1 MMQSL
6 SPFCDACG
14 ASNSQQATHCFAC
27 RQPLHSASP
36 PLSVQDPSNHPAL
49 APVPP
54 GGALLPGSQLV
65 RRYQVVDQIGQ
76 GGFGLVFKA
85 QDRQQKHKLV
95 AIKEINLRALN
106 VEEII
111 EVTDSYN
118 REVTLLSKLDHANLP
133 HIYDHF
139 TDPEHWYLVMD
150 FIEGQT
156 LEDYLK
162 KKRRGSLRVKEVL
175 SIGITLCSVLGYLHT
190 QRPPIIFRDLKPANI
205 MRTPRGRLYLIDF
218 GIARHFTPGQ
228 ARDTGPLGSPGYA
241 APEQYGKAQ
250 TTVQTDIYG
259 LGATLQ
265 TLLTGEEPS
274 PLRATTYTSR
284 YGKRKKLQQL
294 LRQMLERDASHRPK
308 NIDEVKN
315 RLQRIKGGIVGPIA
329 KQALALF
336 LGLLIGSMPY
346 SLLFLLYFSQFTLSL
361 QSYFESGPAGLLL
374 LGLLC
379 SWPLFFLVQL
389 ALGIKWCLSSGK
401 RLRGLGILSMML
413 FINIAVL
420 FAWPIGLPPFH

>member
-1 MMQSL
+1 MFMRQAGAAAMMHSL
-6 SPFCDACG
+6 SFFCDVCG

-27 RQPLHSASP
+27 RQPLHSALS
-36 PLSVQDPSNHPAL
+36 PLSVPDSSNHPVL

-54 GGALLPGSQLV
+54 GGALLPGSQLTQ
-65 RRYQVVDQIGQ
+65 RYQIVDQIGQ

-85 QDRQQKHKLV
+85 RDLQQKHKLV
-95 AIKEINLRALN
+95 AIKEINLRTLN

-111 EVTDSYN
+111 EVTDTYN
-118 REVTLLSKLDHANLP
+118 REVTLLSKLEHVNLP
-133 HIYDHF
+133 RVYDHF

-156 LEDYLK
+156 LEDYLN

-175 SIGITLCSVLGYLHT
+175 SIGITLCHVLGYLHS

-205 MRTPRGRLYLIDF
+205 MRTPKGRLYLIDF
-218 GIARHFTPGQ
+218 GIARRFTPGQ

-274 PLRATTYTSR
+274 PLAATAHTPR

-308 NIDEVKN
+308 NIEEVNK
-315 RLQRIKGGIVGPIA
+315 RLQRIKEGIVGFIA
-329 KQALALF
+329 KRAWALL
-336 LGLLIGSMPY
+336 LGFLIGSMPY
-346 SLLFLLYFSQFTLSL
+346 SLLFLLYFSPFTVPVHSF
-361 QSYFESGPAGLLL
+361 FESGPAALLL
-374 LGLLC
+374 LGFLC
-379 SWPLFFLVQL
+379 LWPLFFLAQL
-389 ALGIKWCLSSGK
+389 GIGIKWCLSSGK
-401 RLRGLGILSMML
+401 RLRG
-413 FINIAVL
+413 
-420 FAWPIGLPPFH
+420 